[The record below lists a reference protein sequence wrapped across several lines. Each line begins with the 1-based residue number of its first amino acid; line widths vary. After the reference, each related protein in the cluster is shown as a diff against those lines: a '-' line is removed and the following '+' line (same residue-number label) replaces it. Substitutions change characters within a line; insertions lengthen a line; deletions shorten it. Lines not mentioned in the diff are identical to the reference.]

1 MYSRK
6 WVISRQIGQKY
17 LYNVNIDGQNVRI
30 ISERLNYKNTIAYY
44 KSIGHDKIFIT
55 CLGKIS

>member
-1 MYSRK
+1 MYSHK

-30 ISERLNYKNTIAYY
+30 VSERLNYKATIAYY
-44 KSIGHDKIFIT
+44 KNKGYNKVFIT
-55 CLGKIS
+55 CLGKTI